1 MSDIDKISEIIS
13 SLNKITE
20 GKAVRAVLAASVAA
34 RLPLGCGGAASG
46 PPWQRHTRAR
56 GRGACPRSPS
66 TPPRVASG
74 GSSPPPS
81 CGASPAPARAALRR
95 PSPCSGALRSVRP
108 PRARCACT
116 PRARCV
122 CRQVAPGCSRRRP
135 PEDTG
140 AKSALEFLSANFQ
153 RAWQPFSVSKLRVLY
168 SYHS

>member
-56 GRGACPRSPS
+56 GRGACRRSPS

-81 CGASPAPARAALRR
+81 CGAYPAPARAALRR

-108 PRARCACT
+108 PRARCV
-116 PRARCV
+116 R
-122 CRQVAPGCSRRRP
+122 RQVVPGCSRRRH

-140 AKSALEFLSANFQ
+140 AKSALEFLSAPYPV
-153 RAWQPFSVSKLRVLY
+153 RWGVSRTHVG
-168 SYHS
+168 